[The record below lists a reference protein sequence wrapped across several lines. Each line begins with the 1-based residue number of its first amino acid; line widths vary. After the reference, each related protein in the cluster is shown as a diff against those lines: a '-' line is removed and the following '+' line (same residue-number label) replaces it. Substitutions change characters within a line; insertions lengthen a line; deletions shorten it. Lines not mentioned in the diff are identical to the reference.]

1 MELIVGTNRIITRLF
16 GKGSALVTLKKAA
29 EQPLAEQS
37 DGNNAGT
44 SLLAVDSAGSVLCFK
59 NTKREGKYRYSAYG
73 CGLLYRAPLA
83 LGFNGEFLGLRTNR
97 YGLGQGYREYDTR
110 LMRFLSPDRLSPF
123 GAGGMNTYSYCAG
136 DPVNYHDPSGHMRDW
151 VSFLFYRKRLASMR
165 SQVKINIRN
174 LTVETRS
181 LRKYLKAYEKER
193 TWDNLQDVH
202 DASSRRE
209 EVKAKLD
216 YFREQERLYQ
226 YKKMTARYP
235 QQGEEA
241 IQQMLLDKRKAHQE
255 PEGVDNPA
263 FDIRNA

>member
-1 MELIVGTNRIITRLF
+1 METNKIIMRLF
-16 GKGSALVTLKKAA
+16 GKGSALVTLKKAT

-37 DGNNAGT
+37 DGNNAGAI
-44 SLLAVDSAGSVLCFK
+44 LLAVDSAGSVLCFK
-59 NTKREGKYRYSAYG
+59 NTKREGKCRYSAYG
-73 CGLLYRAPLA
+73 YGPFYREPLA

-151 VSFLFYRKRLASMR
+151 FSFLLYRKKSASMR
-165 SQVKINIRN
+165 SQININIRN

-181 LRKYLKAYEKER
+181 LRKYSEAYEKER
-193 TWDNLQDVH
+193 TWENLQHKH
-202 DASSRRE
+202 DAIFRRE
-209 EVKAKLD
+209 QVKAKLD
-216 YFREQERLYQ
+216 YFREQEKQYQ
-226 YKKMTARYP
+226 LKKMTARYP
-235 QQGEEA
+235 QQNEEA
-241 IQQMLLDKRKAHQE
+241 IQQMLLDKRNTHQE

-263 FDIRNA
+263 FDIRGA